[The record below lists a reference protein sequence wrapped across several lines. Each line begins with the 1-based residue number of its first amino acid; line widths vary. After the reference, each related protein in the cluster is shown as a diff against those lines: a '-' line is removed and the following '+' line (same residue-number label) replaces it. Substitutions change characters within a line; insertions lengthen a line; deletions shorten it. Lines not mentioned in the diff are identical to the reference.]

1 MPLRPAHRLSYT
13 KPVKKPDSRRQEIVQ
28 RLTEHVLAEGLSA
41 ASLRPLAK
49 AAGTSDRMLL
59 YYFADKAEII
69 TAILEEIS
77 ARLVTKLGE
86 RTASVPVPVE
96 TLRANLAAMLF
107 VDELWPY
114 MRIWLEVASR
124 AAMGDAYFR
133 GVGEQIGRGFYE
145 WGKAQLLSESEEQRD
160 VDAARLL
167 VTIEG
172 MLLLKSLGL
181 DDINA
186 RAL

>member
-1 MPLRPAHRLSYT
+1 MRCGPALSYAVEVT
-13 KPVKKPDSRRQEIVQ
+13 KLETRRQEIVQ
-28 RLTEHVLAEGLSA
+28 RLTEHVLVEGLNA

-77 ARLVTKLGE
+77 TRLVLKLGDRVAPE
-86 RTASVPVPVE
+86 LLPVDV
-96 TLRANLAAMLF
+96 LRKQFAAILF
-107 VDELWPY
+107 EEELWPY

-124 AAMGDAYFR
+124 AAMGDLYFR

-186 RAL
+186 KAV